1 MPIVTMHQS
10 QNMLF
15 NYMINLVCSAHISY
29 TFGDSFPMQNL
40 CGTHLNQS
48 VQVTANQISYL
59 CILQRS
65 DRTH

>member
-1 MPIVTMHQS
+1 MHQS

-15 NYMINLVCSAHISY
+15 NYMINLICSAHISY

-48 VQVTANQISYL
+48 VQ
-59 CILQRS
+59 S
-65 DRTH
+65 DSEPDQLPLYFAKIRQNPLTCY